1 MLGCLTPP
9 PLLGT
14 QDVESMLGVGPTSM
28 DVESVVT
35 NQAAG
40 TTGAPVSVRLDSLP
54 IVLREVLTPF
64 DVDSNGVVVESEL
77 AKVFHRVLAH
87 TVLHCLSLSVPCLRC
102 LCIALLCML
111 TRRIPAV
118 WQRSA

>member
-1 MLGCLTPP
+1 
-9 PLLGT
+9 
-14 QDVESMLGVGPTSM
+14 V
-28 DVESVVT
+28 
-35 NQAAG
+35 AA
-40 TTGAPVSVRLDSLP
+40 
-54 IVLREVLTPF
+54 VLRWAERGACHIVVICARKGAERDRYIDMLACAYAQKGLRPF